1 MNRKRNLI
9 LLAALVGVL
18 VLVFSLVYA
27 DAPDRQFKGMRDDLG
42 LTDAQVKQMR
52 DIQYDFTKTG
62 IGLRADLKEARLA
75 LQHQLTQ
82 PNVDKK
88 EIDKLVDQVAQA
100 QKMLLK
106 HRIDRRMAMKDVLTP
121 EQLEKFQQMHG
132 GMMMGERMGKRM
144 GERMG
149 HRMGKRMGE
158 GRGGRQHG
166 ARGFGPRGEGPGI

>member
-1 MNRKRNLI
+1 MIRTKNLI
-9 LLAALVGVL
+9 LPLALVVAL

-27 DAPDRQFKGMRDDLG
+27 DTPDRPFRGMRDNLD
-42 LTDAQVKQMR
+42 LTDAQVKQMQE
-52 DIQYDFTKTG
+52 IQYDFAKTG

-75 LQHQLTQ
+75 LQHELAQ

-88 EIDKLVDQVAQA
+88 EVDKLVDQVAQA

-132 GMMMGERMGKRM
+132 GMMMGERMGR
-144 GERMG
+144 
-149 HRMGKRMGE
+149 RMGKRMGRKMGE
-158 GRGGRQHG
+158 GRGCWQQG
-166 ARGFGPRGEGPGI
+166 AGGFGPRGDGPGI